1 MVIKIN
7 IKQTLL
13 SLIYTLLLFF
23 TFRIVNISLI
33 SESIYSRGSQISFL
47 IISFLV
53 AIKIKNKE
61 IQWDRLIVY
70 ILFGCGIMFLSTY
83 LGRGSLRRTV
93 SQIYPI
99 IGLFLLLNFMKKD
112 ELKRSLR
119 GYTYILF
126 FFTIINA
133 IFCLFSLNEAIF
145 GENLYVLGVK
155 NQVAVVL
162 IFSNLLFEILDKEQ
176 KNLYKIFKYINLI
189 LSTYIILDIRSGN
202 NLLAWCIIC
211 SFFILRNFKTI
222 GKLPLTLIFVA
233 YIIFFVLVV
242 EFHIQELF
250 AGLIVGILH
259 KDLTFSLRTQ
269 IWDVVLAQIK
279 NNPILGYGIQ
289 ESGNLFQ
296 IIGIYNNGQFYNSIL
311 SAHNTLLQ
319 TVYENGLLML
329 VPVILIVGY
338 TDKKLKSIKNNIWK
352 IQIICSFCGLLI
364 VMFAEAIQIVVLLD
378 LCLLIIAL
386 KKLEY

>member
-242 EFHIQELF
+242 EFCRLP
-250 AGLIVGILH
+250 A
-259 KDLTFSLRTQ
+259 
-269 IWDVVLAQIK
+269 
-279 NNPILGYGIQ
+279 
-289 ESGNLFQ
+289 
-296 IIGIYNNGQFYNSIL
+296 
-311 SAHNTLLQ
+311 
-319 TVYENGLLML
+319 
-329 VPVILIVGY
+329 
-338 TDKKLKSIKNNIWK
+338 
-352 IQIICSFCGLLI
+352 
-364 VMFAEAIQIVVLLD
+364 
-378 LCLLIIAL
+378 
-386 KKLEY
+386 